1 MKAKTFGSE
10 DPLFVGIDLGGT
22 KTHVVVAD
30 EAGES
35 HRERIVENEGRGGA
49 ALTDH
54 VVAAVRRTLPNG
66 ASVRGFGIGIAGAVG
81 DDGTVIDLAPN
92 LGGLDIVALTS
103 ELRDVASAPVTID
116 NDVNAAAL
124 GEAAHGHAAGVRDFA
139 FIAIGTGI
147 GMGAVSGGR
156 LLRGTR
162 NAAGEIGYAPIGA
175 DPYDPAHHERGPLEE
190 IVSGPGIAAAYRE
203 RTGVRRGTR
212 ELFDRVAE
220 DPIAEAVI
228 DRAAEHLALAIAT
241 VRAVLDPALVVLG
254 GGVGSRPEML
264 ARVAPWLDRL
274 GAADLSVRTS
284 RLGHTATVRGA
295 VELARSAPNPA
306 TVPVAASQR
315 TTLTSSHRDGT
326 P

>member
-1 MKAKTFGSE
+1 
-10 DPLFVGIDLGGT
+10 
-22 KTHVVVAD
+22 VA
-30 EAGES
+30 
-35 HRERIVENEGRGGA
+35 
-49 ALTDH
+49 T
-54 VVAAVRRTLPNG
+54 VRRALPTG
-66 ASVRGFGIGIAGAVG
+66 ASVLGFGIGIAGAVG

-92 LGGLDIVALTS
+92 LGGLDIVRLTS
-103 ELRDVASAPVTID
+103 DLRAVASAPVTID

-156 LLRGTR
+156 LLRGSR

-175 DPYDPAHHERGPLEE
+175 DPYDPAHHERGSLEE

-203 RTGVRRGTR
+203 RTGVDTSTR

-220 DPIAEAVI
+220 DPIAAAVI
-228 DRAAEHLALAIAT
+228 DRAAEYLALAIAT
-241 VRAVLDPALVVLG
+241 VRSVLDPALVVLG

-284 RLGHTATVRGA
+284 HLGHTATVRGA
-295 VELARSAPNPA
+295 VELARTAPNPA
-306 TVPVAASQR
+306 AAPVAAPQR
-315 TTLTSSHRDGT
+315 TTTTSSHRDGT